1 MPDATALQQV
11 IDAVT
16 KLRHEFEEELN
27 DVEQLIALGD
37 RARAEKLLTEVEN
50 KWMGRN
56 GVMRQIE
63 KALWRRG

>member
-16 KLRHEFEEELN
+16 ELRHEFEEELN